1 MVKKILTKNKAAS
14 LEALFG
20 VKGVVETETLKDMN
34 DKDIDTIV
42 NAINKFGY
50 DTDGYTIIDALIYQ
64 MLDRQLGP
72 CVSSRELLKDIP
84 PPHMQVRHNHIRSG
98 FTGMNDRDLH
108 EIIYDTYSSLLE
120 SCHENQAIFEK
131 NKEYR
136 VGD

>member
-1 MVKKILTKNKAAS
+1 MIKKSLTKNKAAS
-14 LEALFG
+14 LEALFC

-72 CVSSRELLKDIP
+72 YVSSRELLKDIT

-120 SCHENQAIFEK
+120 SYHENQAIFEK